1 MNIIFF
7 FYIRIVIFKKE
18 IKNKENILFVMML
31 FEFCYLLFIEILI
44 VIKVMY
50 FINYRSIILR

>member
-1 MNIIFF
+1 MNIIF

-31 FEFCYLLFIEILI
+31 FEFCYLSFIEILI

>member
-1 MNIIFF
+1 MNIIF

-50 FINYRSIILR
+50 FINYRSIVLR

>member
-31 FEFCYLLFIEILI
+31 FEFCYLSFIEILI